1 MAWMLLLRVL
11 LPCALAP
18 GPTSK
23 HESKNP
29 RVKTGNTAICIP
41 CFAPVWVFEGRS
53 FIQLTSGLERQ
64 LLKSASHAWRRND
77 RGRRYQR
84 TDDKLSWPGADYHSY
99 RVVHVTMS
107 VKKNSSQGHLAVVY
121 GGFPQGMG
129 QSLRET
135 ICSLSRKVIQTEIGG
150 QVRPCAVTWFRTIYL
165 CRLRRRQAPYGVVVG
180 PLSIDEV
187 SEDIYMLV

>member
-1 MAWMLLLRVL
+1 MLGEGMTGEGGTN
-11 LPCALAP
+11 AP
-18 GPTSK
+18 MISCHGQ
-23 HESKNP
+23 E
-29 RVKTGNTAICIP
+29 
-41 CFAPVWVFEGRS
+41 
-53 FIQLTSGLERQ
+53 LTIIFY
-64 LLKSASHAWRRND
+64 HH
-77 RGRRYQR
+77 
-84 TDDKLSWPGADYHSY
+84 DYHSY

-135 ICSLSRKVIQTEIGG
+135 ICSLSRKVIQTQIGG